1 MPVESYKW
9 SHFFQNVFTLVYIIP
24 VGWAGLLHE
33 SYAPPLSVLSV
44 LLTGAQA
51 PPILAGLGTQSLCG
65 GVVADWCLM
74 VAMVTA
80 RFGPVSFL
88 VVL

>member
-1 MPVESYKW
+1 MSRR
-9 SHFFQNVFTLVYIIP
+9 
-24 VGWAGLLHE
+24 LHL
-33 SYAPPLSVLSV
+33 LSVLSV

-74 VAMVTA
+74 VAVVTA
-80 RFGPVSFL
+80 QFGPFSSLGSAVIVALS
-88 VVL
+88 